1 MNAPTPTVPAIVRAL
16 GFDNW
21 PDRAPSGQPFAWS
34 DPAYVMDK
42 LIAYLRAENHLNADG
57 LTVAQLAERFAAEW
71 CNDFTGEEARAVLR
85 LIQLGKGEMRIS
97 LAHVPIRERLARR
110 QPLPLDPA
118 TLAAAVAYFRANP
131 EQSAV
136 YVTYAGKCIA
146 DRELN
151 AQCATR
157 IGALVSISTD
167 GFPIHV
173 SRGHRDI
180 AAQLSP
186 VTP

>member
-1 MNAPTPTVPAIVRAL
+1 MNAPTP
-16 GFDNW
+16 
-21 PDRAPSGQPFAWS
+21 S
-34 DPAYVMDK
+34 
-42 LIAYLRAENHLNADG
+42 AENHLNADG

-85 LIQLGKGEMRIS
+85 QLGKGEMRIS
-97 LAHVPIRERLARR
+97 LIRERLARR

-146 DRELN
+146 ERELN